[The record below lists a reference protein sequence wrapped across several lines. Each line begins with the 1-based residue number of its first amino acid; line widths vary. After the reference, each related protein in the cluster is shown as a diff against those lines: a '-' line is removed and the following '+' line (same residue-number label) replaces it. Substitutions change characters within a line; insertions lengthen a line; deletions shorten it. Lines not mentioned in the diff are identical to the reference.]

1 MRAAS
6 WLLWGLVTGAAWAQ
20 PPQVYALVV
29 GIDEY
34 VRPSIPRL
42 RYAVADAKLFAQAL
56 QDVVRVPAANV
67 LLMTSDTVDENRQ
80 PRLVNVAYQLG
91 WLKERLRAEDTLIF
105 YFAGHGV
112 TLAGDPYLLTEEA
125 DNRSALTLKVSA
137 LHGGSLLASLRELQ
151 IGNVWVVLDACRNHP
166 RNKADSGTLDAAVS
180 HTFSNVD
187 VGRLQTATMMSCKV
201 GERSWEWDEKRH
213 GCYTWFL
220 VNGLREQA
228 ADASGRVTLEGLSKY
243 VRDQVPVVA
252 SRFGAVQNPTMF
264 YGGPGVDRW
273 TLGQVARA
281 GASTTSE
288 PRISGYVA
296 RLDALQARLDQET
309 ALRVAAE
316 QRARLAEG
324 QRRELEQRLAL
335 LEQQLA
341 GKPSA
346 PLSEAQPQ
354 SLAYAQRGL
363 DDSRSQ
369 ALQAEVERLRRENEA
384 LKLRLTQV
392 ESKVAAAGLSAR
404 EVKLESAPELK
415 ERWLRSTRL
424 ELEAQQGLATSRE
437 LEQRLRC
444 CLSLRQSLGE
454 QVSILE
460 KLHSSELEQWVAR
473 QLASGG
479 ATAETL
485 ERQLAE
491 ARNALHRIQDV
502 NELSRLRLEAAER
515 ALLEADRRLHESEL
529 REQAYQAQLE
539 GLQVEALRCQE
550 RLNGLNQELVKVQG
564 ERDQA
569 LRRLKQEE
577 VRFEQAFP
585 DDGDPWN
592 VRRAAQRG
600 YFLRLIEVPPEATE
614 LPAPK

>member
-34 VRPSIPRL
+34 VRPSIPKL

-67 LLMTSDTVDENRQ
+67 VLMTSDTVDENRQ

-91 WLKERLRAEDTLIF
+91 WLKERLRSEDTLIF

-112 TLAGDPYLLTEEA
+112 TLAGEPYLLTEEA

-137 LHGGSLLASLRELQ
+137 LHGGALLASLREIQ

-166 RNKADSGTLDAAVS
+166 GNKADSGTLDAAVS

-228 ADASGRVTLEGLSKY
+228 ADAAGRVTLEGLSKY
-243 VRDQVPVVA
+243 VRDQVPVVTQ
-252 SRFGAVQNPTMF
+252 RFGAAQNPTMF

-273 TLGQVARA
+273 TLAQVARA
-281 GASTTSE
+281 GAGKASDPQTSE
-288 PRISGYVA
+288 YVA
-296 RLDALQARLDQET
+296 RLDSLQARLDQET
-309 ALRVAAE
+309 SLRVVAE

-341 GKPSA
+341 GKASPPMA
-346 PLSEAQPQ
+346 GAQPE

-363 DDSRSQ
+363 DDSRAQ

-392 ESKVAAAGLSAR
+392 ERQVASAGLSSR
-404 EVKLESAPELK
+404 EVKLENAPELRD
-415 ERWLRSTRL
+415 RWQRSL
-424 ELEAQQGLATSRE
+424 QIEQEAQQGLKMSPD
-437 LEQRLRC
+437 LEQRLQC
-444 CLSLRQSLGE
+444 CLALRQSLDE

-460 KLHSSELEQWVAR
+460 SLHASELEHLVAR
-473 QLASGG
+473 RLADGG
-479 ATAETL
+479 AFAETL

-491 ARNALHRIQDV
+491 ARNGLHRIHHL
-502 NELSRLRLEAAER
+502 NELSRLRLKAAEQ
-515 ALLEADRRLHESEL
+515 ALLEAEGRLRESEL
-529 REQAYQAQLE
+529 REQAYRAQIE
-539 GLQVEALRCQE
+539 GLQAEALRCQE
-550 RLNGLNQELVKVQG
+550 RLNGLNQELMKAQG

-585 DDGDPWN
+585 DDGDPWK
-592 VRRAAQRG
+592 VRRAAKKG
-600 YFLRLIEVPPEATE
+600 YFLRVIEVPPEATE